1 MVIVFLENKQ
11 IMYSF
16 CKQRK
21 YLHIKLGL
29 INWKCLY
36 LVQRSHHAPIRY
48 KDLTISSPCFLWFVI
63 AKTQKLTRYGSCIFR
78 KYTT

>member
-1 MVIVFLENKQ
+1 
-11 IMYSF
+11 MYSF

-29 INWKCLY
+29 INSKCPY
-36 LVQRSHHAPIRY
+36 LVQRSHHAPIWY

-63 AKTQKLTRYGSCIFR
+63 VKTRKQTRYGYCILR
-78 KYTT
+78 K